1 MMPDRRPVTRDSSG
15 ARLGRA
21 IARSLGRLSRENLP
35 LRWRRG
41 VRPVITRL
49 RYVGLSPQDVLVASY
64 PRSGSTWLRFLLTE
78 ILMQQSVEWPLVN
91 RVIPGAGG
99 HFDAPTILPNGGRLI
114 QTHDRYAGP
123 CSRAVYLV
131 RDNRDVILSE
141 YRYALRGGVH
151 RSLDKQIELSLTGGT
166 PMSLFGSWHDHV
178 AYWLD
183 SELARRGD
191 LLLMKF
197 EELRHDP
204 DAKLREL
211 LRFLGADATDAQIAS
226 AIENNSIRRMR
237 EREEHAVGAGIS
249 AGDPRY
255 PWIGQG
261 AVTGWRSKMS
271 DDQLAR
277 VEAMVG
283 DVLTRLG
290 YPSTDRPDAN

>member
-1 MMPDRRPVTRDSSG
+1 VARTLR
-15 ARLGRA
+15 RLG
-21 IARSLGRLSRENLP
+21 SHEDLP

-49 RYVGLSPQDVLVASY
+49 RFMGLSLDDVLVASY

-78 ILMQQSVEWPLVN
+78 ILMQESAEWPLVN
-91 RVIPGAGG
+91 RVIPGAGE
-99 HFDAPTILPNGGRLI
+99 HFDAPKILPNGGRLI

-131 RDNRDVILSE
+131 RDIRDVILSE
-141 YRYALRGGVH
+141 YRWELRDGVR
-151 RSLDKQIELSLTGGT
+151 RSLDKQIQLSLTGGT

-191 LLLMKF
+191 LLLMKY
-197 EELRHDP
+197 EELRQDP
-204 DAKLREL
+204 DDKLREL
-211 LRFLGADATDAQIAS
+211 LRFLGAEATDTQIAS
-226 AIENNSIRRMR
+226 AIEHNSLDRMR
-237 EREEHAVGAGIS
+237 EREERAVDAGIS

-261 AVTGWRSKMS
+261 AVMGWRSKMT
-271 DDQLAR
+271 DEQLAR
-277 VEAMVG
+277 VDERAG
-283 DVLTRLG
+283 DVLARLE
-290 YPSTDRPDAN
+290 YPTTERPDAR

>member
-1 MMPDRRPVTRDSSG
+1 MRDRQPVTDDSPG

-21 IARSLGRLSRENLP
+21 VARTLRRTGSHENLP

-49 RYVGLSPQDVLVASY
+49 RFMGLTLDDVLVASY

-91 RVIPGAGG
+91 RVIPGAGE
-99 HFDAPTILPNGGRLI
+99 HFDAPKILPNGGRLI

-123 CSRAVYLV
+123 CPRAVYLV
-131 RDNRDVILSE
+131 RDIRDVILSE
-141 YRYALRGGVH
+141 YRWELRGGVR
-151 RSLDKQIELSLTGGT
+151 RSLDKQIQLSLTGGT

-191 LLLMKF
+191 LLLMKY

-204 DAKLREL
+204 DEKLREL
-211 LRFLGADATDAQIAS
+211 LRFLGAEATDTQIAS
-226 AIENNSIRRMR
+226 AIENNSLDRMR
-237 EREEHAVGAGIS
+237 EREERAVHAGIRP
-249 AGDPRY
+249 GDPRY
-255 PWIGQG
+255 PWIGKG
-261 AVTGWRSKMS
+261 AVMGWRSKLT
-271 DDQLAR
+271 DEQLAR
-277 VEAMVG
+277 VEATTG
-283 DVLTRLG
+283 DVLARLG
-290 YPSTDRPDAN
+290 DPTCGG